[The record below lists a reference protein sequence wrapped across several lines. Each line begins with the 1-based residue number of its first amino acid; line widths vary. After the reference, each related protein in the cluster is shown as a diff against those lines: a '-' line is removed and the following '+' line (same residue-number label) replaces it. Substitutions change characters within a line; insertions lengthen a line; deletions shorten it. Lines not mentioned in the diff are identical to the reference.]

1 MLARAPPEEPLVGV
15 IFPWWGGLKGEL
27 QHPPSLSTWWGTW
40 STGRRAG
47 QHRLPHPLDMMMI
60 RTMKLLIVSDIH
72 ANLEALQAVLAESHD
87 ELWVLGDLVNYG
99 PNPSEVVELVRSHAS
114 LVVQGNHDY
123 AIGAGSDPRC
133 SSAFREMSRAMQ
145 EYTEPLL
152 DADQRAFLLS
162 LPRTAA
168 RTIDGYRFFL
178 CHATPTEPLFQYCP
192 ADPAQWAPEIE
203 GLQADIVLTG
213 HTHLP
218 FTMNLEKQRIVN
230 PGSVG
235 QPKHGAPMACYAL
248 WENGRLSLQSC
259 RYPVEQT
266 VKKVFSLPVPREIR
280 SQLAAV
286 LLARFLPGRGEQ
298 LAI

>member
-1 MLARAPPEEPLVGV
+1 
-15 IFPWWGGLKGEL
+15 
-27 QHPPSLSTWWGTW
+27 
-40 STGRRAG
+40 
-47 QHRLPHPLDMMMI
+47 MMI
-60 RTMKLLIVSDIH
+60 RRMKLLIVSDIH
-72 ANLEALQAVLAESHD
+72 ANLEALEAILAESHD

-99 PNPSEVVELVRSHAS
+99 PNPREVVDLVRSHAS

-123 AIGAGSDPRC
+123 AIGSGSDPQC
-133 SSAFREMSRAMQ
+133 SNDFREMARAMQ

-152 DADQRAFLLS
+152 DADQRAFLRS

-168 RTIDGYRFFL
+168 RTIDGYRFLL
-178 CHATPTEPLFQYCP
+178 CHATPAEPLFRYCP
-192 ADPAQWAPEIE
+192 AEAAQWAPEIE

-218 FTMNLEKQRIVN
+218 FTMNLEKLRIVN

-248 WENGRLSLQSC
+248 WDDGRLSLQSC
-259 RYPVEQT
+259 RYPVEET
-266 VKKVFSLPVPREIR
+266 VKKILSLPIPIGIR

-286 LLARFLPGRGEQ
+286 LLSGFPPGRCEQ

>member
-1 MLARAPPEEPLVGV
+1 
-15 IFPWWGGLKGEL
+15 
-27 QHPPSLSTWWGTW
+27 
-40 STGRRAG
+40 
-47 QHRLPHPLDMMMI
+47 MMI
-60 RTMKLLIVSDIH
+60 RRMKILIVSDIH
-72 ANLEALQAVLAESHD
+72 ANLEALQTVLAEPND
-87 ELWVLGDLVNYG
+87 EMWVLGDLVNYG

-123 AIGAGSDPRC
+123 AIGSGSDPRC
-133 SSAFREMSRAMQ
+133 SDAFREMARAMQ

-152 DADQRAFLLS
+152 DADQRAYLRS

-178 CHATPTEPLFQYCP
+178 CHATPTEPLFRYCR
-192 ADPAQWAPEIE
+192 AEPAQWAPEIE

-218 FTMNLEKQRIVN
+218 FTMNLEKLRIVN

-235 QPKHGAPMACYAL
+235 QPKHGAPMACYAI
-248 WENGRLSLQSC
+248 WDDGRPILQSC
-259 RYPVEQT
+259 RYPVEET
-266 VKKVFSLPVPREIR
+266 VRKILSLPVPMEIR

-286 LLARFLPGRGEQ
+286 LGRSEQ
-298 LAI
+298 FAI

>member
-1 MLARAPPEEPLVGV
+1 
-15 IFPWWGGLKGEL
+15 
-27 QHPPSLSTWWGTW
+27 
-40 STGRRAG
+40 
-47 QHRLPHPLDMMMI
+47 
-60 RTMKLLIVSDIH
+60 MKILIVSDIH
-72 ANLEALQAVLAESHD
+72 ANLEALQAVLRESHD

-99 PNPSEVVELVRSHAS
+99 PNPSEVVELIRLHAA

-123 AIGAGSDPRC
+123 AIGNGADSRC
-133 SSAFREMSRAMQ
+133 SNAFREMAGAMQ

-152 DADQRAFLLS
+152 NADQTAFLRN

-178 CHATPTEPLFQYCP
+178 CHATPAEPLFRYCP
-192 ADPAQWAPEIE
+192 AEAARWAPEIG

-218 FTMNLEKQRIVN
+218 FTMNLEKLRIVN

-235 QPKHGAPMACYAL
+235 QPKHGAPMACYAI
-248 WENGRLSLQSC
+248 WDDGRLILQSC
-259 RYPVEQT
+259 RYPAEET
-266 VKKVFSLPVPREIR
+266 VKKILSLPVPMEIR

-286 LLARFLPGRGEQ
+286 LLSGSPR
-298 LAI
+298 

>member
-1 MLARAPPEEPLVGV
+1 
-15 IFPWWGGLKGEL
+15 
-27 QHPPSLSTWWGTW
+27 
-40 STGRRAG
+40 
-47 QHRLPHPLDMMMI
+47 
-60 RTMKLLIVSDIH
+60 MKILIVSDIH

-99 PNPSEVVELVRSHAS
+99 PNPSEVVELVRLHAS

-123 AIGAGSDPRC
+123 AVGTGADSQC
-133 SSAFREMSRAMQ
+133 SNAFREMARAMQ
-145 EYTEPLL
+145 DYTEPLL
-152 DADQRAFLLS
+152 DADQRAFLRS
-162 LPRTAA
+162 LPRTAT

-178 CHATPTEPLFQYCP
+178 CHATPTEPLFKYCP
-192 ADPAQWAPEIE
+192 GDPAQWASEIG

-218 FTMNLEKQRIVN
+218 FMMNLEKQRIVN

-248 WENGRLSLQSC
+248 WENGRLSLQS
-259 RYPVEQT
+259 RHYSVKDT
-266 VKKVFSLPVPREIR
+266 VRKIYSLPVPMEIR

-286 LLARFLPGRGEQ
+286 LLSGSPR
-298 LAI
+298 

>member
-1 MLARAPPEEPLVGV
+1 
-15 IFPWWGGLKGEL
+15 
-27 QHPPSLSTWWGTW
+27 
-40 STGRRAG
+40 
-47 QHRLPHPLDMMMI
+47 MMMI
-60 RTMKLLIVSDIH
+60 RMKILIVSDIH

-99 PNPSEVVELVRSHAS
+99 PNPSEVVELIRSHAS

-123 AIGAGSDPRC
+123 AIGAGADPRC
-133 SSAFREMSRAMQ
+133 SEAFREMARAVQ

-152 DADQRAFLLS
+152 GTDQTAFLRN

-192 ADPAQWAPEIE
+192 AQPAQWAQEIE
-203 GLQADIVLTG
+203 GLQADIVLAG

-218 FTMNLEKQRIVN
+218 FTMNLEKLRIVN

-235 QPKHGAPMACYAL
+235 QPKHGAPRACYAL
-248 WENGRLSLQSC
+248 WDDGRLSLQSC
-259 RYPVEQT
+259 HYPVEET
-266 VKKVFSLPVPREIR
+266 VKKILSLPVPMEIR
-280 SQLAAV
+280 RQLAAV
-286 LLARFLPGRGEQ
+286 LLSGFLTGRGEQ
-298 LAI
+298 VAI

>member
-1 MLARAPPEEPLVGV
+1 
-15 IFPWWGGLKGEL
+15 
-27 QHPPSLSTWWGTW
+27 
-40 STGRRAG
+40 
-47 QHRLPHPLDMMMI
+47 MMMI
-60 RTMKLLIVSDIH
+60 RHMKILIVSDIH
-72 ANLEALQAVLAESHD
+72 ANLEALQTVLAESHD
-87 ELWVLGDLVNYG
+87 EMWVLGDLVNYG

-123 AIGAGSDPRC
+123 AIGSGSDPRC
-133 SSAFREMSRAMQ
+133 SDAFREMARAMQ

-152 DADQRAFLLS
+152 DEDQRAFLRS

-178 CHATPTEPLFQYCP
+178 CHATPTEPLFQYCRAEP
-192 ADPAQWAPEIE
+192 ARWAPEIE

-218 FTMNLEKQRIVN
+218 FTMNLEKLRIVN

-235 QPKHGAPMACYAL
+235 QPKHGAPMACYAIWDDGL
-248 WENGRLSLQSC
+248 LILQSC
-259 RYPVEQT
+259 RYPVEET
-266 VKKVFSLPVPREIR
+266 VKKILSLPLPMEIR

-286 LLARFLPGRGEQ
+286 LLSGFLPSRGEQ